1 MKMLLKT
8 NNRRW
13 ELYCRIESYLQ
24 LQRERERERDRE
36 GIHNDNLR
44 SCDVEIIYCNAN
56 QVTVYAM

>member
-24 LQRERERERDRE
+24 LQRERERERE
-36 GIHNDNLR
+36 T
-44 SCDVEIIYCNAN
+44 EK
-56 QVTVYAM
+56 VYTTITYGVVMLK